1 SFTFVLSFRPL
12 EVMPFDDSPWS
23 EVHSINISLA
33 DLPVSL
39 VLPCEIFYRRGL
51 YSLKAISAFG
61 HEIEGNRTTTVLR
74 GGQIE
79 LRPPPVQSIFPACAN
94 EFTLHW
100 TLPSCR
106 PARLSN
112 RLRIS
117 MVDQRRIEDYAEE
130 YMLDSSTSS
139 FSLPC
144 SYFDI
149 LNLQYCFELASI
161 HTESHAFHQ
170 WGSVCVSTEP
180 AIEEKAE
187 WSAWSEWSECSNQC
201 GKGITR
207 RTRACSVLSSTACP
221 PGDVSQ
227 TAECANYTTD
237 CVVPSAQSLSA
248 LNTTTSSACLC
259 GCTLTERAASL
270 FISPGLLG
278 ACDQLR
284 NRSANLT
291 AKRHLA
297 WRIPKR
303 ASSTLIDAV
312 VTVERVE
319 GAGEGRLL
327 IYEGDAYEKLV
338 WMSDSKRDRKR
349 KRARKFTITLPLVDR
364 DIVVVYE
371 PPSEGDDGAIW
382 SIHYVIGAYPSTPQ
396 SLSSPS
402 SPCSS
407 PACAAFLPLLIIIGS
422 VLLLLLGLPPLICA
436 ALTRRASRK
445 REKRRALDEA
455 ALLTGSDVDPML
467 RSGNTE
473 CTQVSVHRPPHQTNV
488 RMVSKR
494 SIGIQLS
501 VQSTPRMPRHWPG
514 SSDSPLTTARGGSS
528 LSNMEEL
535 EYDEYDGAMM
545 PGSLFHP
552 LELTTDCIDI
562 DAIIAEAERVVDG
575 VEVERATAGTQAD
588 EQ

>member
-1 SFTFVLSFRPL
+1 MLILLLLLLIPELRGQRVRLSPQPAANSAISFSPAPLTPANYSLVRAGRELCRFSSSIIPCDCVRRSGEGFELRKDERILISNISIAPPRVNFDLPSEHEMLQEMTIAIRPQLCLQESFTFVLSFRPL

-207 RTRACSVLSSTACP
+207 RTRACSVLSS
-221 PGDVSQ
+221 
-227 TAECANYTTD
+227 
-237 CVVPSAQSLSA
+237 
-248 LNTTTSSACLC
+248 
-259 GCTLTERAASL
+259 
-270 FISPGLLG
+270 
-278 ACDQLR
+278 
-284 NRSANLT
+284 
-291 AKRHLA
+291 
-297 WRIPKR
+297 
-303 ASSTLIDAV
+303 
-312 VTVERVE
+312 
-319 GAGEGRLL
+319 
-327 IYEGDAYEKLV
+327 
-338 WMSDSKRDRKR
+338 
-349 KRARKFTITLPLVDR
+349 
-364 DIVVVYE
+364 
-371 PPSEGDDGAIW
+371 
-382 SIHYVIGAYPSTPQ
+382 
-396 SLSSPS
+396 
-402 SPCSS
+402 
-407 PACAAFLPLLIIIGS
+407 
-422 VLLLLLGLPPLICA
+422 
-436 ALTRRASRK
+436 
-445 REKRRALDEA
+445 
-455 ALLTGSDVDPML
+455 
-467 RSGNTE
+467 
-473 CTQVSVHRPPHQTNV
+473 
-488 RMVSKR
+488 
-494 SIGIQLS
+494 
-501 VQSTPRMPRHWPG
+501 
-514 SSDSPLTTARGGSS
+514 
-528 LSNMEEL
+528 
-535 EYDEYDGAMM
+535 
-545 PGSLFHP
+545 
-552 LELTTDCIDI
+552 
-562 DAIIAEAERVVDG
+562 
-575 VEVERATAGTQAD
+575 
-588 EQ
+588 